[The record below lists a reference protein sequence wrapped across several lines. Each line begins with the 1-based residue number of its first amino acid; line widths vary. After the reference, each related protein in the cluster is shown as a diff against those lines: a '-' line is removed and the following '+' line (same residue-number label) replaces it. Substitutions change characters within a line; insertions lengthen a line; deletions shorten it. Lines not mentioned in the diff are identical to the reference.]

1 MKNFLQYAIPATL
14 VALVMSITS
23 GLILGW
29 VWGMGVLIVFLA
41 MVAIRD
47 SLKLLTLQRWLHD
60 HGTRDAHAPGNTW
73 GSVFSRLS
81 QLEKKSTETQ
91 RQLRDTLER
100 FLHAGAALPTGVVI
114 LDATDRIIWC
124 NPSAEAH
131 LDIRLE
137 QDRGQSLTYLVRQT
151 EFNTYLRTSGENVPP
166 LILHRV
172 RGQNLTLSVQVIPY
186 SPTERLLV
194 SQDITRKEHDERIR
208 RDFVANVSHELRTPL
223 TVVGGFI
230 ETLLDGNPLDDA
242 TRHRVLST
250 MQTQTLRMQRLVDE
264 LLTLSRLESQPEK
277 APMTKVP
284 MTALMQQLAQMARHL
299 SQDRHEVISGDI
311 PVSDHVLGNESE
323 LFSAFG
329 NLVSNAVRYTPE
341 GGKITLS
348 WKIDSGEGIFS
359 VTDTGPGIEA
369 EHLSRLTERF
379 YRVDRAR
386 SRETGGTGLG
396 LAIVKQIAIHHD
408 AKLEVSSTPGQGSIF
423 SLRIPRERVA
433 LPSSSIETLTTHAQP
448 RH

>member
-1 MKNFLQYAIPATL
+1 MKNFLQYAIPAAL
-14 VALVMSITS
+14 VALVVASTS
-23 GLILGW
+23 GLLLGW
-29 VWGMGVLIVFLA
+29 ALGMGTLAAFLA
-41 MVAIRD
+41 IVAIRD
-47 SLKLLTLQRWLHD
+47 SWKLLTLEKWLHD
-60 HGTRDAHAPGNTW
+60 HSPQDVLVPGNTW
-73 GSVFSRLS
+73 GRVFSQLY
-81 QLEKKSTETQ
+81 QLEKKSIETQ

-100 FLHAGAALPTGVVI
+100 FLHAGAALPTGVII

-131 LDIRLE
+131 LGIRLE

-151 EFNTYLRTSGENVPP
+151 EFNSYLRTAVENTPP

-172 RGQNLTLSVQVIPY
+172 RGQNLTLSVQMIPY

-194 SQDITRKEHDERIR
+194 SQDITRKERDERIR

-230 ETLLDGNPLDDA
+230 ETLLDGNPLDNA
-242 TRHRVLST
+242 TRHRVLGT

-277 APMTKVP
+277 ASLTKVP
-284 MTALMQQLAQMARHL
+284 VAALMQQLTQMARHL
-299 SQDRHEVISGDI
+299 SQDRHEVLSMNVA
-311 PVSDHVLGNESE
+311 VSDHILGNESE
-323 LFSAFG
+323 LLSAFG

-341 GGKITLS
+341 GGKIILS
-348 WKIDSGEGIFS
+348 WKTDSGEGVFS
-359 VTDTGPGIEA
+359 VADTGPGIEA
-369 EHLSRLTERF
+369 EHLPRLTERF

-408 AKLEVSSTPGQGSIF
+408 AKLEVSSTPGQGSVF
-423 SLRIPRERVA
+423 SLRIPRERVTFP
-433 LPSSSIETLTTHAQP
+433 LSSTEPLTTHAQP
-448 RH
+448 RN